1 MIEGTTESGRDEA
14 LGEVLG
20 EGWISRGEFLDDGT
34 SVGADQREV
43 FPVLAE
49 AEVGVQFGARDGV
62 VLVGGKYYEITAR
75 RVGGTSPDT
84 GCRNA
89 PASTSRSTELS
100 REPGSVPP
108 SAKPWKRVTV
118 GVDEPGSVT
127 TPFRVAELA
136 PTPVA

>member
-1 MIEGTTESGRDEA
+1 MPLWSVSASGVPEKVVAAPGGGRDEA

-100 REPGSVPP
+100 REPRSVPRRQGRG
-108 SAKPWKRVTV
+108 K
-118 GVDEPGSVT
+118 E
-127 TPFRVAELA
+127 
-136 PTPVA
+136 